1 MKRSTGDQ
9 MAVPQTTLWDRG
21 PHTEGKHLVLEHY
34 LNAWFPILGMG
45 DWNSR
50 ILFVDGFAGPGE
62 YTRGEEGSPVVAMRV
77 LAEHSAR
84 RRINAEVV
92 FHFIESEPER
102 AEHLKALVAGWQ
114 PKLPPSAKVHV
125 RKGTFDASMTDVLDY
140 LEDHGKHLAP
150 AFVMIDPFGVRGM
163 PMEVI
168 KGILANPMCEVYVSF
183 MWESMNRFVSQPG
196 FEAHLDTL
204 FGTSE
209 WREGRMLS
217 GGDRKDFLHRLYQRQ
232 LKRAGAEQVVLFHL
246 FKGDRLKYSIF
257 FGTRH
262 TLGSDRMKKAIWK
275 VAPFGDFSFRGG
287 TQDQMVL
294 LGMAQPDPESLGSA
308 LQHHF
313 GDAGWVTIEDVMNF
327 VRSDKTIFHDSQ
339 VKRPVLK
346 PMERAGRIDV
356 DEKTRRMRGSYPKGC
371 RINFR
376 PKRLSL
382 F

>member
-1 MKRSTGDQ
+1 MTPLMGDQ
-9 MAVPQTTLWDRG
+9 MAVPKTTLWDRG

-34 LNAWFPILGMG
+34 LNAWFPILGMT

-62 YTRGEEGSPVVAMRV
+62 YTGGEEGSPVVAMRV

-84 RRINAEVV
+84 ERINAEVV
-92 FHFIESEPER
+92 FLLIESESAR
-102 AEHLKALVAGWQ
+102 AQHLEGLVARWR
-114 PKLPPSAKVHV
+114 PKLPPSVRVHV
-125 RKGTFDASMTDVLDY
+125 REGTFDASMTDVLEH
-140 LEDHGKHLAP
+140 LEEHREHMAP

-163 PMEVI
+163 PMEII
-168 KGILANPMCEVYVSF
+168 KRILANPMCEVYVSF

-196 FEAHLDTL
+196 FEAHLDSL
-204 FGTSE
+204 FGTNE

-217 GGDRKDFLHRLYQRQ
+217 GAARKDFLHGLYRRQ
-232 LKRAGAEQVVLFHL
+232 LRHAGAEQVVLFHL

-287 TQDQMVL
+287 AQDQMVL
-294 LGMAQPDPESLGSA
+294 LGVAQPDPESLGNA
-308 LQHHF
+308 LQDRF
-313 GDAGWVTIEDVMNF
+313 GDAGWVTIEDILDF
-327 VRSDKTIFHDSQ
+327 VRSDQTVFHDSQ
-339 VKRPVLK
+339 VKKPVLK
-346 PMERAGRIDV
+346 PMEQAGRIDV
-356 DEKTRRMRGSYPKGC
+356 DETTRKKRGSYPKGC

-376 PKRLSL
+376 PRTLSL